1 MKTPIYA
8 AGTALICLTI
18 LSGCTPAPPLTTPT
32 LIYVGC
38 PKVTSC
44 PIPGSSPETNG
55 DLSADNR
62 QLEGALVS
70 CALQVETIKHCQE
83 QHNAETQQPA
93 QRLK

>member
-1 MKTPIYA
+1 MM
-8 AGTALICLTI
+8 
-18 LSGCTPAPPLTTPT
+18 LSGCTAAPPLTTPMI
-32 LIYVGC
+32 IYVGC

-55 DLSADNR
+55 DVSADNR

>member
-1 MKTPIYA
+1 M
-8 AGTALICLTI
+8 
-18 LSGCTPAPPLTTPT
+18 LSGCTAAPPLTTPMI
-32 LIYVGC
+32 IYVGC

-44 PIPGSSPETNG
+44 LIPGSSPETNG

-70 CALQVETIKHCQE
+70 CALQVKTIKHCQE
-83 QHNAETQQPA
+83 QYDVETQQPA

>member
-1 MKTPIYA
+1 MI
-8 AGTALICLTI
+8 
-18 LSGCTPAPPLTTPT
+18 
-32 LIYVGC
+32 IYVGC

-44 PIPGSSPETNG
+44 LIPGSSPETNG

-70 CALQVETIKHCQE
+70 CALQVKTIKHCQE
-83 QHNAETQQPA
+83 QYDVEIQQPA

>member
-1 MKTPIYA
+1 MKMPICVV
-8 AGTALICLTI
+8 GMALLCLML
-18 LSGCTPAPPLTTPT
+18 LSGCTAAPPLTAPT

-44 PIPGSSPETNG
+44 PIPGSSPQTNG

-83 QHNAETQQPA
+83 KHDAETQQPA
-93 QRLK
+93 PRPE